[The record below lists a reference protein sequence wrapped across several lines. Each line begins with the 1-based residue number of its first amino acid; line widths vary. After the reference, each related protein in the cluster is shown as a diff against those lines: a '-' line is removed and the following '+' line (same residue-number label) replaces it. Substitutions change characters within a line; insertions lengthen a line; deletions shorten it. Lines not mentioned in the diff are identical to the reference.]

1 MILGSVSASREAV
14 VQIVVL
20 NEERQTKVI
29 NAVID
34 TGYTGDLMLPKS
46 IVEALQLPLL
56 GIQEATLGDDS
67 IAIFEVYTGSVIWD
81 GEIKKVEINDSE
93 VSALIGMGLLENFRL
108 EIEGKLRGQV
118 RISALV

>member
-1 MILGSVSASREAV
+1 MSASREAV